1 MQEFPKM
8 LYLKGDPTEQR
19 VVNSAEEEDEAGPDW
34 YDTPIDPAEA
44 KKAAEKAAAAE
55 RRAAA
60 DAAATKKK

>member
-1 MQEFPKM
+1 MEFPKM
-8 LYLKGDPTEQR
+8 LYLKGVPTEQR

-44 KKAAEKAAAAE
+44 KKAEEKAAAAA

-60 DAAATKKK
+60 TGDTTKKK